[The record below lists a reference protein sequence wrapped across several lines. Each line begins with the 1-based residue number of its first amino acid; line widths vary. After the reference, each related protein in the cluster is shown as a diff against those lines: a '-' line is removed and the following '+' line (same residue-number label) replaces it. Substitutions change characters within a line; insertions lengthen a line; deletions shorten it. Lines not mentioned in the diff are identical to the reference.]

1 MTSMPTREIYRREN
15 LGYVHR
21 KPARKDKRGSMLSI
35 IIVTMGEDPLL
46 GECLSSLREHVRL
59 PREVILVNN
68 SPDPLPPG
76 KKDGIV
82 RLENGRN
89 LGYARAVNRGIK
101 AATGDKILL
110 LNPDAR
116 FTSDILSGLASFLD
130 AHEHAGIAGPQ
141 LVFPDGSLQNSID
154 VIPNLATETLNKSLL
169 KRLFPRSYPSKR
181 SGIDRPVRVPS
192 VIGACMM
199 IKREVVDAVGALDE
213 GFFLYLEET
222 DFCRRAVNAG
232 FEVWFLPH
240 LTVVHHQ
247 GATARQFDFRR
258 RAEYHRS
265 MVRFFRKDKG
275 PLAGVLLSALSL
287 VKFAVEVLGRI
298 PAAATPK
305 GRHRLK
311 MSSLLLLWSLAGMPG
326 GWGLERGLPPYARV
340 RRNGYT
346 WLLPPG
352 ASFPEEAA
360 RIDSFMETFGSTVL
374 NRSRTTFVKSG
385 QLGSKV
391 VFLKR
396 YNYKGLLDT
405 AKNIFRK
412 SRARKAFE
420 GALLLE
426 ESGIST
432 PHVLFACEKRRWGI
446 LLSSYIATEWVEAL
460 DLVKHA
466 ARHGHD
472 AELIAEVARFV
483 RRLHEMGFIPVDL
496 KGENLLKSPNG
507 ICLIDLDRLRRPG
520 TPGLS
525 AAARNLSYLNASFC
539 RTIPHTERLLFLEE
553 YVKGNPRMEIRKEE
567 LCRRISR
574 LTEKRLRTRHS

>member
-1 MTSMPTREIYRREN
+1 
-15 LGYVHR
+15 
-21 KPARKDKRGSMLSI
+21 MLSI
-35 IIVTMGEDPLL
+35 IIVTIGQDSLL

-68 SPDPLPPG
+68 SPNPLPFG
-76 KKDGIV
+76 KEDGV
-82 RLENGRN
+82 VCLENGRN
-89 LGYARAVNRGIK
+89 LGYARAVNRGIE
-101 AATGDKILL
+101 AATGDKLLL

-116 FTSDILSGLASFLD
+116 LTSDILSDLASFLD
-130 AHEHAGIAGPQ
+130 AREKSGIAGPQ
-141 LVFPDGSLQNSID
+141 LVFPDGTPQNSID
-154 VIPNLATETLNKSLL
+154 VIPNLATATLNKSLL

-181 SGIDRPVRVPS
+181 SGFDRPVQTPS

-199 IKREVVDAVGALDE
+199 IKREVVDAVGFLDE

-222 DFCRRAVNAG
+222 DFCLRALDAG

-247 GATARQFDFRR
+247 GATARQFDFQRKV
-258 RAEYHRS
+258 EYHRS
-265 MVRFFRKDKG
+265 MLRFFRKNKG
-275 PLAGVLLSALSL
+275 ELSGVLLSALFL
-287 VKFAVEVLGRI
+287 VKFAVEVLGGI
-298 PAAATPK
+298 PAAVTRK

-311 MSSLLLLWSLAGMPG
+311 MSALLLLWGLAGMPG

-340 RRNGYT
+340 RRNGHT

-360 RIDSFMETFGSTVL
+360 RIDTFMETFGSTVL

-385 QLGSKV
+385 QLGPKV
-391 VFLKR
+391 IFLKR
-396 YNYKGLLDT
+396 YNYKGLFDT

-420 GALLLE
+420 GALMLE
-426 ESGIST
+426 EGGVST
-432 PHVLFACEKRRWGI
+432 PPVLFACERRRWGI
-446 LLSSYIATEWVEAL
+446 LLSSYIATEGVEAL

-483 RRLHEMGFIPVDL
+483 RRLHEMGFVPVDL
-496 KGENLLKSPNG
+496 KGENLLKSSGG

-520 TPGLS
+520 TPRLS
-525 AAARNLSYLNASFC
+525 AAARNLSYLNTSFC
-539 RTIPHTERLLFLEE
+539 LTIPHQDRLFFLEE
-553 YVKGNPRMEIRKEE
+553 YLKGNPRMERRKEE
-567 LCRRISR
+567 LCSRIKR
-574 LTEKRLRTRHS
+574 LTEERLKTRHP